1 MPEQVD
7 RIPPQAF
14 DAEKAVIGSMLIE
27 KEAVIK
33 AMDIVGEFDFYEG
46 AHRNLFLAI
55 RDLYLENQA
64 VDAITVSDTLKKR
77 KQLEKIG
84 GAGYITTLINSVSTA
99 ANVEYYAG
107 IVREKSILRQLIS
120 AGSDIVTSAF
130 DEKNTAEEILDKSES
145 TLFSIAQKKAQRGFA
160 SLASLVHPTLEYLE
174 KIHSDK
180 REVPGLRTGFEDL
193 DKMTAGLQPSELII
207 LAARP
212 SMGKTALALNIAEN
226 VAMNEKKAVA
236 IFSLEMSKEALM
248 MRLLC
253 SAARVNSHNT
263 RQGFITTQNWSK
275 LTTVATKLSE
285 APIYI
290 DDSSSL
296 NVLELRAR
304 ARRLAT
310 ELKVQGKELSL
321 VMIDYI
327 QIMGGLG
334 RTESRQQEMSDISRS
349 LKGLARDLN
358 IPVVALSQLSRKPE
372 EKGREGR
379 PQLSDLRES
388 GALEQ
393 DADVVAFIYR
403 EGYYKRDDPDKEKS
417 ATLILAKQRNGPTGD
432 INLIFQRD
440 YTRFE
445 SFTPMDENVE
455 ALSGKAE

>member
-1 MPEQVD
+1 MPGQID
-7 RIPPQAF
+7 RIPPQALE
-14 DAEKAVIGSMLIE
+14 AEKAVVGSMLIE

-33 AMDIVGEFDFYEG
+33 AMDIVSELDFYE
-46 AHRNLFLAI
+46 ASHKVLFIAI

-64 VDAITVSDTLKKR
+64 VDAITVSDILKKR
-77 KQLEKIG
+77 KQLEKVG
-84 GAGYITTLINSVSTA
+84 SGYITSLINMVTTA
-99 ANVEYYAG
+99 ANVEYYAN
-107 IVREKSILRQLIS
+107 IVREKSILRQLIGT
-120 AGSDIVTSAF
+120 GSEIVTSAF
-130 DEKNTAEEILDKSES
+130 DEKFTAEEILDKSES
-145 TLFSIAQKKAQRGFA
+145 ALFSIAQKRAARGFA

-174 KIHSDK
+174 KIHTDK
-180 REVPGLRTGFEDL
+180 REVPGLRTGFSDF
-193 DKMTAGLQPSELII
+193 DKMTAGLQPAELILI
-207 LAARP
+207 AARP
-212 SMGKTALALNIAEN
+212 SMGKTAFALNIAEH

-236 IFSLEMSKEALM
+236 LFSLEMSKESLM
-248 MRLLC
+248 LRLLC

-263 RQGFITTQNWSK
+263 RQGFISTQNWSR

-327 QIMGGLG
+327 QIMRGLG
-334 RTESRQQEMSDISRS
+334 KTESRQQEMADISRS

-372 EKGREGR
+372 EKGREGK

-393 DADVVAFIYR
+393 DADVVGFIYR
-403 EGYYKRDDPDKEKS
+403 EGYYKRDATDKT
-417 ATLILAKQRNGPTGD
+417 ATLIIAKQRNGPTGD
-432 INLIFQRD
+432 VNLIFEKD

-445 SFTPMDENVE
+445 SFTPMDEGAPVE
-455 ALSGKAE
+455 PAGSHK

>member
-1 MPEQVD
+1 MPEQID
-7 RIPPQAF
+7 RIPPQALE
-14 DAEKAVIGSMLIE
+14 AEKAIIGSMLIE

-33 AMDIVGEFDFYEG
+33 AMDIVSELDFYETP
-46 AHRNLFLAI
+46 HKLLFIAI

-64 VDAITVSDTLKKR
+64 IDAITVSDVLKKR
-77 KQLEKIG
+77 KQIDKI
-84 GAGYITTLINSVSTA
+84 GAGYITSLINSVTTA
-99 ANVEYYAG
+99 ANVEYYAN
-107 IVREKSILRQLIS
+107 IVREKSILRQLIGT
-120 AGSDIVTSAF
+120 GSDIVTAAF
-130 DEKNTAEEILDKSES
+130 NENSTAEEILDKSES
-145 TLFSIAQKKAQRGFA
+145 ALFSIAQKRAARGFA
-160 SLASLVHPTLEYLE
+160 SLASLVHPTLDYLE
-174 KIHSDK
+174 KIHTDK
-180 REVPGLRTGFEDL
+180 REVPGLRTGFNDL

-207 LAARP
+207 IAARP
-212 SMGKTALALNIAEN
+212 SMGKTALALNIAEH

-236 IFSLEMSKEALM
+236 IFSLEMSKESLM
-248 MRLLC
+248 LRLLC

-263 RQGFITTQNWSK
+263 RQGYISTQNWSK

-296 NVLELRAR
+296 NVMELRAR

-321 VMIDYI
+321 VVIDYI
-327 QIMGGLG
+327 QIMRGIG
-334 RTESRQQEMSDISRS
+334 RVESRQQEMADISRS

-372 EKGREGR
+372 EKGREGK

-393 DADVVAFIYR
+393 DADVVGFIYR
-403 EGYYKRDDPDKEKS
+403 EGYYKRDVTDKT
-417 ATLILAKQRNGPTGD
+417 ATLIIAKQRNGPTGD
-432 INLIFQRD
+432 INLIFERD

-445 SFTPMDENVE
+445 PFTPMDESAVE
-455 ALSGKAE
+455 PEPQGAQR